1 MNSNLPVN
9 NNTGNKANDDQ
20 GVKQNTSFS
29 QIPISA
35 GGKESEMISAKPP
48 ENIKE
53 VFVEADIPKEV
64 EKAGVQQ
71 VTETIEL
78 PPDLK
83 NLGITNQASLSVA
96 NQVADLPDVK
106 LPIPD
111 KQVLFGL
118 HQDVSSA
125 LRWLAEWCI
134 HKLHKA
140 HVMIKVV
147 HGKIRRVRD

>member
-1 MNSNLPVN
+1 MNSNLPK
-9 NNTGNKANDDQ
+9 NNTGNNVNSNQ
-20 GVKQNTSFS
+20 GVKQNTSLS
-29 QIPISA
+29 QTPISA

-48 ENIKE
+48 ENIKDIS
-53 VFVEADIPKEV
+53 VEADIPKEV
-64 EKAGVQQ
+64 EKAGLQQ
-71 VTETIEL
+71 VSETIEL

-83 NLGITNQASLSVA
+83 KLGITNPVSSSVV

-125 LRWLAEWCI
+125 IRWLAEWCV